1 MNKKLFFTII
11 FSLFVSVCVF
21 ADSGN
26 NVQKIAEKFLN
37 SGNYIKQIDSL
48 SKVSTYF
55 PKSDISDI
63 MINNKALMVEF
74 SNTKTL
80 VQRGQTILVFYFDDC
95 IIYSD
100 WHNNI
105 IIKDKVKY

>member
-21 ADSGN
+21 ADKVSN
-26 NVQKIAEKFLN
+26 YKKIAEKFLN
-37 SGNYIKQIDSL
+37 SGSYIQQIDNSHNLSL
-48 SKVSTYF
+48 YF
-55 PKSDISDI
+55 PKSDIHNI
-63 MINNKALMVEF
+63 MVNDNALVVEF
-74 SNTKTL
+74 VNPKSL
-80 VQRGQTILVFYFDDC
+80 IQRGKTIFLFTYEDY
-95 IIYSD
+95 IIHTD